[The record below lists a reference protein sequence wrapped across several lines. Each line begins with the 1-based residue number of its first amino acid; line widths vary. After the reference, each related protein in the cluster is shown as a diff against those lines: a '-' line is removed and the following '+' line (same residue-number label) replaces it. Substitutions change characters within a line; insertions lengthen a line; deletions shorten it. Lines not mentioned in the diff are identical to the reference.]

1 VIARRLTIGG
11 LIIVALAA
19 VVYRAVYGSWN
30 VPATVDH
37 CDRSYRRG
45 DDSLTLDEVQARES
59 QTALPGDS
67 PYPVVE
73 VGHAPPLLG
82 RQILAARTPENRRD
96 QQLPC
101 AMAIYLKSGDDNY
114 TSYELQGGP

>member
-1 VIARRLTIGG
+1 MVRKLTVGG
-11 LIIVALAA
+11 LIIVALLAFT
-19 VVYRAVYGSWN
+19 YRAAYGSWN
-30 VPATVDH
+30 VPATVGY
-37 CDRSYRRG
+37 CDRSYRVA
-45 DDSLTLDEVQARES
+45 DDGLTMDEVHAREKETS
-59 QTALPGDS
+59 LPGDS

-82 RQILAARTPENRRD
+82 RQIVAARTPEGRRD

-101 AMAIYLKSGDDNY
+101 AMVLYVKTGDDAY